1 MGWKNILIKIS
12 SKFLR
17 ISTSSAELTFNM
29 KHNNVLPNQHFH
41 KDWQRH
47 VRSWFN
53 QPGHKKRRRVTRQKK
68 ASLISPRPAHGSLRS
83 IVRCPTNKYN
93 TKLRMGRG
101 FTLEE
106 LKTAGISAKQARTIG
121 IACDHRRK
129 NRSTESLQSNVQRLK
144 EYQSKLIIFPRKL
157 SQPKQGD
164 SEENELGVA
173 SQLLG
178 PVLPIIDLPEEMK
191 SRPITDEE
199 RKLSAFQTLRQAK
212 ANARLIGIRAKRVE
226 KAKADAEM
234 KAKK

>member
-1 MGWKNILIKIS
+1 MGWQN
-12 SKFLR
+12 
-17 ISTSSAELTFNM
+17 
-29 KHNNVLPNQHFH
+29 
-41 KDWQRH
+41 H

-53 QPGHKKRRRVTRQKK
+53 QPGHKKRRRVLRQKK
-68 ASLISPRPAHGSLRS
+68 ASAVAPRPAHGSLRS

-93 TKLRMGRG
+93 TKVRMGKG

-106 LKTAGISAKQARTIG
+106 LKAAGISAKQACTIG
-121 IACDHRRK
+121 IAVDHRRK
-129 NRSTESLQSNVQRLK
+129 NRSTESLQLNVQRLK

-164 SEENELGVA
+164 SELNELEMA

-178 PVLPIIDLPEEMK
+178 PVLPIVDLPPEMK

-212 ANARLIGIRAKRVE
+212 ANARLIGVRAKRVE
-226 KAKADAEM
+226 QAKADAEM

>member
-1 MGWKNILIKIS
+1 MG
-12 SKFLR
+12 
-17 ISTSSAELTFNM
+17 
-29 KHNNVLPNQHFH
+29 V
-41 KDWQRH
+41 
-47 VRSWFN
+47 
-53 QPGHKKRRRVTRQKK
+53 RQKK
-68 ASLISPRPAHGSLRS
+68 ASSIAPRPARGPLRS

-93 TKLRMGRG
+93 TKLRMGKG

-106 LKTAGISAKQARTIG
+106 LKAAGISKKQSHSIG
-121 IACDHRRK
+121 IAVDHRRK

-144 EYQSKLIIFPRKL
+144 EYQSKLIVFPRKI

-164 SEENELGVA
+164 SEENELALA

-178 PVLPIIDLPEEMK
+178 PLLPIVDLPQEMK

-226 KAKADAEM
+226 QAKADAEM